1 VGRSITLESTS
12 NAALRAI
19 AQAAA
24 NTDGQSAAQT
34 SERVCLAIAQ
44 VPGLLPAVIQRLETD
59 VDAVRLVNNLAAN
72 CMRSAELFVNVP
84 GSMDALKASS
94 IKFKLHSFG
103 VINHLSRCPA
113 ASRELIAHRFVEDV
127 LYPALDVGD
136 EPLTVE
142 QEATIARGTLAL
154 ANLTGTSSKLAL
166 PGANRVALE
175 TIVKV
180 LDHAVRGERLA
191 TITWL
196 PPAVLYGLRNMTHNT
211 ANKITLLEC
220 GLAPVLTRVL
230 DQWVPE
236 TGLPTLELS
245 LESVG
250 NLSTEQECVQVLW
263 DAGLVR
269 VLQRLTD
276 RLENQTDT
284 NTSHAPSHA
293 HTDQDYDARVLVLAS
308 QARQLV
314 EGLLE
319 RHVALCMGQHRR
331 LGGESSIMVLDDEIV
346 YTILQFA
353 FGTTTGSHGPFH
365 L

>member
-1 VGRSITLESTS
+1 MSACLVVCRALALLCRSIKFDRTS

-24 NTDGQSAAQT
+24 NTDGQTAAQT
-34 SERVCLAIAQ
+34 SERVCLAIAE
-44 VPGLLPAVIQRLETD
+44 VLGLLPAVIQRLETD

-72 CMRSAELFVNVP
+72 CMRSAELFVTTP

-103 VINHLSRCPA
+103 VINHLSRCPE
-113 ASRELIAHRFVEDV
+113 ASKALIAHGFVEDV

-136 EPLTVE
+136 EPLSVE

-154 ANLTGTSSKLAL
+154 ANLTGTGTSTDKC

-196 PPAVLYGLRNMTHNT
+196 PPAVLYGLRNMTHIT

-220 GLAPVLTRVL
+220 GLAPVLTKVL

-245 LESVG
+245 MESVR
-250 NLSTEQECVQVLW
+250 NLSREQECIQVLW
-263 DAGLVR
+263 EAGIVS
-269 VLQRLTD
+269 VLQRLAD
-276 RLENQTDT
+276 KLDKQSYSKI
-284 NTSHAPSHA
+284 SHSHT
-293 HTDQDYDARVLVLAS
+293 HTDQEHAATVMVLADE
-308 QARQLV
+308 ARRLV
-314 EGLLE
+314 EVLLE

-331 LGGESSIMVLDDEIV
+331 LGA
-346 YTILQFA
+346 QR
-353 FGTTTGSHGPFH
+353 
-365 L
+365 